1 METKHANDIEV
12 FSSRYNETNLNV
24 IFTKKSLWLPKKD
37 ICSLFEITE
46 DRLDYEL
53 MKIFSDG
60 IFSKKENRERFQ
72 IGGKR
77 KITEFFRLGVIISLG
92 YRIKAT
98 SGTKY
103 IIHTNRV
110 IKTRLS
116 KNAQKIESII
126 EENVD
131 NETENNSLQEKNMDI
146 LNKAL
151 ELVHSLRRQEISK
164 RMHA

>member
-1 METKHANDIEV
+1 MNTKHANDIEV
-12 FSSRYNETNLNV
+12 FSSKYLDQDLNV
-24 IFTKKSLWLPKKD
+24 IFTKKSLWLSKID

-46 DRLDYEL
+46 ERLDYEL
-53 MKIFSDG
+53 MKIFSDW

-72 IGGKR
+72 IGGKK

-116 KNAQKIESII
+116 KNAQKIENIM
-126 EENVD
+126 EENIETSTID
-131 NETENNSLQEKNMDI
+131 NSHQDRSMDI

-151 ELVHSLRRQEISK
+151 ELIHSLRRQEISK
-164 RMHA
+164 RLHV

>member
-12 FSSRYNETNLNV
+12 FSSQYREKELSV
-24 IFTKKSLWLPKKD
+24 VFTKKSLWLSKED
-37 ICSLFEITE
+37 ICSLFDITDE
-46 DRLDYEL
+46 RLDYEL
-53 MKIFSDG
+53 MKIFSDW
-60 IFSKKENRERFQ
+60 IFSKKENRERLQ

-116 KNAQKIESII
+116 KNAEKIESII
-126 EENVD
+126 EKNVD

-164 RMHA
+164 RIHA

>member
-12 FSSRYNETNLNV
+12 FSSKFREEDLNV
-24 IFTKKSLWLPKKD
+24 IFTRKSLWLSKKD
-37 ICSLFEITE
+37 ICSLFEISE
-46 DRLDYEL
+46 ERLDYEL

-72 IGGKR
+72 VWGK
-77 KITEFFRLGVIISLG
+77 KNVTEFFRLGVIISLG
-92 YRIKAT
+92 YRIKA
-98 SGTKY
+98 SEWTKY

-116 KNAQKIESII
+116 KNADRVESII
-126 EENVD
+126 KENTK
-131 NETENNSLQEKNMDI
+131 NAALENNYQEKSMDI

-164 RMHA
+164 RFHA